1 MARHGGPGIEERQ
14 EAERRE
20 ALSDLRANQQ
30 HSARMQRRF
39 GRGVQLKTGQPGEG
53 PNWVLVW
60 GCAAAI
66 LFGIVLVLTL

>member
-20 ALSDLRANQQ
+20 ALEDIRMNQNLSR
-30 HSARMQRRF
+30 HGHAH
-39 GRGVQLKTGQPGEG
+39 GRHNREDHGQPGDG
-53 PNWVLVW
+53 PNLVMAL
-60 GCAAAI
+60 GTLAAI